1 MHENRTNVRGLTHP
15 RAFRRGWSTASG
27 SQQPLAAFARTRFA
41 QVEDLVRSHRG
52 FRFRPIQ
59 PSLVRELTFAVQRAY
74 APHRGEAW
82 LPEQAALS
90 ELIFA
95 DRALGYVRSP
105 QAAEAS

>member
-1 MHENRTNVRGLTHP
+1 MCAGSRIRARFGPGGQLRVNRNNRL
-15 RAFRRGWSTASG
+15 
-27 SQQPLAAFARTRFA
+27 QLFARTRFA